1 MSQTREQI
9 EKNKRIKRVIY
20 FCVCA
25 IIVVI
30 VFGVVGHFVIGS
42 YYDRLAAEN
51 DSAMV
56 SVSEVQRWLG
66 EIKYVYFI
74 ITALFLI
81 ITTSL
86 TVFIA
91 MNGRLVTKLEEEN
104 RSVEVAERANQ
115 AKTDFLANMS
125 HEIRTPINSILGFN
139 EMIARETDQDVIAG
153 YTEDI
158 KGSGETLL
166 FLINDILDFSK
177 IESGNVEIT
186 EKKYNVSDLINN
198 INNMIGI
205 RARGKG
211 IEYNVQIDPTLP
223 KSLYGDKNR
232 VQQIIV
238 NLLTNAVKYTDNGSV
253 TFKMDWNEEN
263 RSIKV
268 QVIDTGRGIK
278 EEDVDLLFNKFKRVG
293 LEDNGNIEGSGLGLV
308 ITKMLLNKM
317 EGSIDLESTYGEGST
332 FSVMIPQKPA
342 GTEKIGR
349 YEKPERRR
357 RKFSHLFRANDAKIL
372 VVDDT
377 ATNLAIIKGLL
388 KDTGIVIDTAI
399 SGEACLEMV
408 RDNTYDIIFLDI
420 RMPGMNGEEVLER
433 INKGGIRR
441 GVPVIALTADA
452 LKESRDK
459 FLAEGFTDY
468 LAKPVN
474 GEKLEEMIIHFL
486 PAKKVIINSD
496 SEDRNGGDK
505 RGEVADT
512 DAVGL
517 FRHLDEYVETHNE
530 EALKSMLGAL
540 SNYTFSGK
548 NQEGFDAL
556 REAFEL
562 RDYDKMKAV
571 MADLIN

>member
-1 MSQTREQI
+1 MNQTHEQM
-9 EKNKRIKRVIY
+9 EKNKHIKRVIY
-20 FCVCA
+20 FCIGA
-25 IIVVI
+25 IIAVI
-30 VFGVVGHFVIGS
+30 ILGIAGHFVIDS
-42 YYDRLAAEN
+42 YISRLSAEN
-51 DSAMV
+51 DGAMV
-56 SVSEVQRWLG
+56 PVYEVRNRMND
-66 EIKYVYFI
+66 IKYIYYLVTALFFI
-74 ITALFLI
+74 ITTA
-81 ITTSL
+81 L
-86 TVFIA
+86 TVFVTR
-91 MNGRLVTKLEEEN
+91 NGRLVTKLEEEN
-104 RSVEVAERANQ
+104 RSIEVAERANQ

-177 IESGNVEIT
+177 IESGNIEIT

-198 INNMIGI
+198 INNMIAI
-205 RARGKG
+205 RAKGKG
-211 IEYNVQIDPTLP
+211 IDYNVQIDPAVP
-223 KSLYGDKNR
+223 KSLYGDRNR

-238 NLLTNAVKYTDNGSV
+238 NLLTNAVKYTDDGSV
-253 TFKMDWNEEN
+253 TFKMSWDEAK
-263 RSIKV
+263 RSMKV

-308 ITKMLLNKM
+308 ITKTLLNKM
-317 EGSIDLESTYGEGST
+317 EGSIDLNSTYGEGST

-342 GTEKIGR
+342 GTEKIGH

-357 RKFSHLFRANDAKIL
+357 RKFSHLFQANDVRIL

-399 SGEACLEMV
+399 NGETCLEMV

-441 GVPVIALTADA
+441 GVPVVALTADA

-474 GEKLEEMIIHFL
+474 GEKLEEMIIHYL
-486 PAKKVIINSD
+486 PAKKVNINSD
-496 SEDRNGGDK
+496 GEDRYGGDK
-505 RGEVADT
+505 HGEVSET

-517 FRHLDEYVETHNE
+517 FRHLNEYVETRNE
-530 EALKSMLGAL
+530 EALKSMIGAL

-548 NQEGFDAL
+548 NQDGFNAL
-556 REAFEL
+556 KEAFEL

-571 MADLIN
+571 MADLLN

>member
-20 FCVCA
+20 FCVCT

-74 ITALFLI
+74 MTALFLI

-86 TVFIA
+86 TVFIVR
-91 MNGRLVTKLEEEN
+91 NGRLVTKLEEEN

-211 IEYNVQIDPTLP
+211 IEYNVQIDPALP

-253 TFKMDWNEEN
+253 TFKMGWNEEN

-399 SGEACLEMV
+399 SGESCLEMV

-459 FLAEGFTDY
+459 FMAEGFTDY

-496 SEDRNGGDK
+496 SEDRNDGDK

-540 SNYTFSGK
+540 SNYSFSGK

-562 RDYDKMKAV
+562 RDYDRMQAI
-571 MADLIN
+571 MEGLIH